1 MTNAK
6 VLKLLSR
13 YRACNELEEWAEAH
27 GGPMED
33 LWRDCQRGDW
43 LLWLAAKA
51 GVDRHIVVEAACAC
65 ARTALQYVPSGE
77 ENPRRALETAE
88 AWARGKADRTALRA
102 ATAKITFSADAT
114 TTFAT
119 YSSTVIFAIC
129 SASASAAAAAYA
141 AAIAAI
147 TGAATAA
154 AYAANA
160 AAYVASAAFYAS
172 DGDKSAW
179 AQTLVEC
186 ATIVR
191 AHIGAANVET
201 IALKGRT
208 SCKIQKC

>member
-1 MTNAK
+1 
-6 VLKLLSR
+6 
-13 YRACNELEEWAEAH
+13 
-27 GGPMED
+27 MED
-33 LWRDCQRGDW
+33 LWRDCERGDW
-43 LLWLAAKA
+43 MLWLAAKA
-51 GVDRHIVVEAACAC
+51 GVDRHIVVEVACAC
-65 ARTALQYVPSGE
+65 ARTALQYVPAGE
-77 ENPRRALETAE
+77 ERPRRAVELAE

-102 ATAKITFSADAT
+102 ATAKITFSTDAT

-129 SASASAAAAAYA
+129 SASAAAAAAAYA
-141 AAIAAI
+141 AAITAI
-147 TGAATAA
+147 TDAATAA

-179 AQTLVEC
+179 AQTLAEC

-208 SCKIQKC
+208 S